1 MQRKFGDE
9 DEEESA
15 DEVVEG
21 AAQSEDVVQRQ
32 RDHRLGS
39 RDQWIHFSYFSK
51 LNRIEKVTKRIM
63 ASAILMFT
71 FLVDE

>member
-15 DEVVEG
+15 DEVVES

-39 RDQWIHFSYFSK
+39 RNQWIHFGYFSK